1 MQICDQF
8 INTSAQRIL
17 FMPERNKY
25 VNKHEGGE
33 PEDWRPS
40 TSCLWLEKIFHGGQ
54 VILQSTFAVFLTF
67 F

>member
-33 PEDWRPS
+33 PEVEDQA
-40 TSCLWLEKIFHGGQ
+40 LAAYG
-54 VILQSTFAVFLTF
+54 
-67 F
+67 